1 MERQTGRISGI
12 LSRLGEGR
20 WRRFVI
26 IGGLA
31 AIVLLFLST
40 LTPKSGSTAQ
50 PEERYSEEA
59 TRLEQELEKR
69 LTELI
74 SSIDGVSSPRVM
86 VTLESTQE
94 KVFAEEAK
102 TNTSSGGTSTENAPA
117 LAGSAKEAIEKS
129 VIMPKVRGVA
139 VVCGGAENALI
150 KEKVVNTA
158 ARVLNIGVS
167 QVYVTN

>member
-1 MERQTGRISGI
+1 MEHQAGRIGGF
-12 LSRLGEGR
+12 LNRLGEGR

-26 IGGLA
+26 IAGLA
-31 AIVLLFLST
+31 ALVLLFMST
-40 LTPKSGSTAQ
+40 LVPKGGTAAESQ
-50 PEERYSEEA
+50 EQYAEEA
-59 TRLEQELEKR
+59 ARLEQELEKR

-86 VTLESTQE
+86 VTLDSTRE
-94 KVFAEEAK
+94 KVYAEDVRA
-102 TNTSSGGTSTENAPA
+102 SSSAGETSTENSPA

-129 VIMPKVRGVA
+129 VIMPRVRGVA